1 MATSKSGLFE
11 THSIAPM
18 VAGVSA
24 GVISTSL
31 LLPLDVIK
39 VRMLPE
45 NLGPLIRTLIQR
57 QFHRGSC
64 RLTLIFRRAQGKIAS
79 Q

>member
-1 MATSKSGLFE
+1 MASTKTGLFE

-39 VRMLPE
+39 VRSMPCIII
-45 NLGPLIRTLIQR
+45 NYWSGRRIPLDETVDSPL
-57 QFHRGSC
+57 FS
-64 RLTLIFRRAQGKIAS
+64 FANKGKTAS